1 MRIRMTQVS
10 VLTLL
15 MIGTAFLM
23 ASDANAQSFQ
33 YPPNYNA
40 WRGRVVARDGHGYHV
55 RYRWGNG
62 LTNNG
67 AAVITS
73 GFETLVPV
81 AMAAVGRDV
90 DNEARSRDAARDA
103 ARAADFAGLAEQ
115 QRQANALLVATARL
129 LDPSFQAPA
138 PAPLPPSPPSLG
150 SGLNNVGADPWPSLP
165 INDGTVSAPG
175 NAGAAG
181 AVAEPSGLLDNV
193 GGDPW
198 PKLKNN

>member
-90 DNEARSRDAARDA
+90 DNEARSRDAARSTDWA
-103 ARAADFAGLAEQ
+103 LYAEQ
-115 QRQANALLVATARL
+115 QARANDLLSRTAALVDERFGTNPPKKPVPSD
-129 LDPSFQAPA
+129 DP
-138 PAPLPPSPPSLG
+138 
-150 SGLNNVGADPWPSLP
+150 
-165 INDGTVSAPG
+165 
-175 NAGAAG
+175 
-181 AVAEPSGLLDNV
+181 EPSVNFGV
-193 GGDPW
+193 
-198 PKLKNN
+198 K